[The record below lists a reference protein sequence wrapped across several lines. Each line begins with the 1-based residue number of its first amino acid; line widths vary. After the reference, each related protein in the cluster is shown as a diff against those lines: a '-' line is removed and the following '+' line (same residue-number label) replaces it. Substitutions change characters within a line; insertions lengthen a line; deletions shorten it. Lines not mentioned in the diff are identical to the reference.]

1 MGKAKSLKKR
11 LSQYAHAQDD
21 RPQIFALTQQTHT
34 VQWEVLESELQA
46 LLVEA
51 ELIKRYQP
59 HFNILLKDDKS
70 DLYIC
75 LSKDTYPRIF
85 TARKPE
91 ILRSVQKLT
100 TFGPFPSGLRVS
112 QVLSIARSI
121 FKWCDHPDQDSQKK
135 RRACFYY
142 HINLCDGAC
151 IGASSPDDYQNK
163 MTEVKQFLNGKTA
176 QLISS
181 YKQEIE
187 RHVLSKEFEQAALIR
202 DRLQTIVH
210 VTSPKY
216 RLAPDLILPTLTS
229 NLQEESLVSL
239 RAVLRQYLSVPA
251 TAPLTRIEGYDVSNI
266 MGTNASCS
274 MVVAINGQMDHQE
287 YKHFG
292 IKTLNTPNDFGML
305 KEALSRRQGH
315 PEWGIPDVILI
326 DGGKG
331 QLRSVLSVW
340 KWPSIVISIAK
351 KPDRLLIP
359 ILSKST
365 KKSAAPSLTYKEIP
379 LTDEIAATR
388 LIQTIRDESHRF
400 AKRLHTIKRTNNFLT

>member
-1 MGKAKSLKKR
+1 M
-11 LSQYAHAQDD
+11 
-21 RPQIFALTQQTHT
+21 
-34 VQWEVLESELQA
+34 QWEVLESELQA

-91 ILRSVQKLT
+91 ILRSERKLF

-121 FKWCDHPDQDSQKK
+121 FKWCDHPDQESVKQ

-151 IGASSPDDYQNK
+151 VGACSPNDYQKK
-163 MTEVKQFLNGKTA
+163 MTEVRQFLNGKTT
-176 QLISS
+176 QLINS
-181 YKQEIE
+181 YKKEIE
-187 RHVLSKEFEQAALIR
+187 IHVQAKEFEQAALFR
-202 DRLQTIVH
+202 DRLQAIIL

-216 RLAPDLILPTLTS
+216 RLAPDLVLPTLTN
-229 NLQEESLVSL
+229 NLQEEALVSL
-239 RAVLRQYLSVPA
+239 RAELRQYLSVPA

-305 KEALSRRQGH
+305 KEALTRRQGH

-359 ILSKST
+359 LIALSS
-365 KKSAAPSLTYKEIP
+365 KKSARPAITYKEIP
-379 LTDEIAATR
+379 LTDDIAATR

-400 AKRLHTIKRTNNFLT
+400 AKRLHTIKRTNNFLK